1 MSRVSGLIPRLRL
14 VTAGAIL
21 ATGLAV
27 PMAMSAPAS
36 AHSTTPFC
44 NAVFSYAKHNK
55 SAPSPTNLGS
65 FRAWAKAILPYYEK
79 MEATAPD
86 KKTKEVLAV
95 VVAIIKNFANMKS
108 LLALEE
114 YFAGHAKQYTVD
126 VQSLAKDI
134 SACA

>member
-65 FRAWAKAILPYYEK
+65 FRAILPYYEK